1 MKQVKAVIVK
11 ASWTINSSSKGE
23 TRRNTGIYPP
33 LLARIATAVPRL
45 PLAATNTQT
54 FLRKQARRRRTNLLL
69 MGVSVVFFAAW
80 APIHIYLVMD
90 ILSPYQLLTPED
102 EESSLRVY
110 SACHLAAMSTV
121 CVNPLLYGWCNN
133 NFKQSLFS

>member
-1 MKQVKAVIVK
+1 MNQEKALIVTT
-11 ASWTINSSSKGE
+11 SWTIVSSSNRD
-23 TRRNTGIYPP
+23 TRPNTGIYPP
-33 LLARIATAVPRL
+33 LPTRIATAVPRL

-90 ILSPYQLLTPED
+90 ILSPYQVHYH
-102 EESSLRVY
+102 SHMSVQSAALR
-110 SACHLAAMSTV
+110 
-121 CVNPLLYGWCNN
+121 
-133 NFKQSLFS
+133 KLFTMFT

>member
-1 MKQVKAVIVK
+1 M
-11 ASWTINSSSKGE
+11 
-23 TRRNTGIYPP
+23 
-33 LLARIATAVPRL
+33 PRL

-90 ILSPYQLLTPED
+90 ILSPYQVPADTYN
-102 EESSLRVY
+102 S
-110 SACHLAAMSTV
+110 MSDLSI
-121 CVNPLLYGWCNN
+121 PLLYIITVTCLCNLLYVN
-133 NFKQSLFS
+133 CLLCLHKFLKQ